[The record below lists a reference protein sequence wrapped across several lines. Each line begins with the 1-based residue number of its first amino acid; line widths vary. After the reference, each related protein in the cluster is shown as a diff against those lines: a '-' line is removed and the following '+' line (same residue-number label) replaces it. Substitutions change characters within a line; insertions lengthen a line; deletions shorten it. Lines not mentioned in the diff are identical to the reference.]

1 MQTDIPSCR
10 AASRAESMNPAAAAA
25 QVFKC
30 PGGFYVPQ
38 LSQEGSAA
46 KFQFTDLKVSMNMVM
61 LG

>member
-1 MQTDIPSCR
+1 
-10 AASRAESMNPAAAAA
+10 MNPAAAAA